1 MTVEELR
8 EWLHIEE
15 AELTTSG
22 DPRAWVI
29 NRAKKELDER
39 TSLSFK
45 VEAIRFGRKVV
56 GWKFTVVDNRPKNR
70 ARNGGAVEL
79 PAGARAGPAVGK
91 VLQEYRNV
99 IV

>member
-1 MTVEELR
+1 MAPHR
-8 EWLHIEE
+8 E